1 MSSRGRLHLQYLP
14 VHCLEMNFYDPFITA
29 ANLAFACLENVHA
42 PGMDDAK
49 GRLDITCQQNHQDQE
64 SIRKPD
70 VVINPF
76 SYDAFPD
83 AEEHVGSRTQRLSYA
98 AQQPKASLLWKDAL
112 ACIEFKRPTKTGL
125 RQPKAKYNVEE
136 YVPTKP
142 AYRRVEAPVANAL
155 ATSATGASQTQ
166 SGQSRAAPAERKH

>member
-1 MSSRGRLHLQYLP
+1 
-14 VHCLEMNFYDPFITA
+14 VHCLETNFYDPFITA
-29 ANLAFACLENVHA
+29 ANIAFACLENVHA

-49 GRLDITCQQNHQDQE
+49 GRLDIICQQNHQDQE

-112 ACIEFKRPTKTGL
+112 VCIEFKRPTKTGL
-125 RQPKAKYNVEE
+125 RQPKAKYYMEE